1 MNGRAVYRFATHAVP
16 ISIQT
21 ALQNAGLTADQ
32 VDRFI
37 LHQANIRIIQQV
49 ARRLV
54 QPMTKFPATLTN
66 TATPQPLANQFFLD
80 ECVRQG
86 LILSRRLGS
95 P

>member
-37 LHQANIRIIQQV
+37 LHGQYTHH
-49 ARRLV
+49 
-54 QPMTKFPATLTN
+54 PTGCPA
-66 TATPQPLANQFFLD
+66 
-80 ECVRQG
+80 
-86 LILSRRLGS
+86 SGS
-95 P
+95 TDD